1 MELKYKS
8 GMERY
13 RAKLEYAVAVLND
26 LEDAPGFKDLDEV
39 IEVHEEIMRLLL
51 GRIEELERDLWDSL
65 MALEERRAGAGGE
78 GKA

>member
-1 MELKYKS
+1 
-8 GMERY
+8 MERY